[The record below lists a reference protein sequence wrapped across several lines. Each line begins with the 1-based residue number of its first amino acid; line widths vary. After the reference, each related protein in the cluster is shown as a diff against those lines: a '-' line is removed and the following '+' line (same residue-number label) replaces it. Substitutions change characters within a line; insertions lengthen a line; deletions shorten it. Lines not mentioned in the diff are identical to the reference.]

1 MQKVR
6 IPINSFQYGEVS
18 DSLVMRTDTA
28 IYAASAQRVENLLVM
43 AEGSVK
49 KRTGLRHAYKYSLTY
64 DASNPVKSY
73 LASFIFDDNEQ
84 YVVSIEHQKLRFFRL
99 VNDTTTTLVDTVTVD
114 TSNVAL
120 PFDQDYI
127 KQYNTAQYGDVM
139 FICHP
144 LFAPRVITRTSLTN
158 FDVSTF
164 TFDSRPDD
172 EVIFQPY

>member
-84 YVVSIEHQKLRFFRL
+84 YVVSIETLTQIFTGVLS
-99 VNDTTTTLVDTVTVD
+99 TTC
-114 TSNVAL
+114 S
-120 PFDQDYI
+120 
-127 KQYNTAQYGDVM
+127 
-139 FICHP
+139 FIN
-144 LFAPRVITRTSLTN
+144 LSGSL
-158 FDVSTF
+158 
-164 TFDSRPDD
+164 
-172 EVIFQPY
+172 